1 MFNRPKQTNVPKGL
15 VPVVL
20 DGNMRIT
27 WEQLYALANEA
38 GVDPL
43 GEAFMVP
50 ASSPSGL
57 AIPSPTDIATL
68 GLLNGAIVVET
79 PNGHQ
84 VQLIG
89 EEQAPQSGGVMAPNV
104 EVSSNA
110 AAKRT
115 RFA

>member
-1 MFNRPKQTNVPKGL
+1 LFNRQSNTSVPKGL

-27 WEQLYALANEA
+27 WEQLYSLATEA
-38 GVDPL
+38 GVDPIR
-43 GEAFMVP
+43 ESFMVP
-50 ASSPSGL
+50 TSSPSGL
-57 AIPSPTDIATL
+57 TVPNPTDIATL

-84 VQLIG
+84 VQLVG
-89 EEQAPQSGGVMAPNV
+89 EEQSSQAGGVQAPNV
-104 EVSSNA
+104 EVSTGA